1 MMSALPGNR
10 ILNSSL
16 SMDGC
21 RMNLIDNSALT
32 LIAIFMQ
39 DISSFLNTWTADSKL
54 KLYLKIP
61 YSGSTYVRSFD
72 SGLKKLFNET

>member
-1 MMSALPGNR
+1 MAFNIKSL
-10 ILNSSL
+10 IFSSL
-16 SMDGC
+16 RQAC
-21 RMNLIDNSALT
+21 NEICNSLT